1 MSGITSSRPHGHHT
15 TADQRLR
22 QPQVARQN
30 ALTGHILLTMFRL
43 PRLSKLL
50 FIDNVLSG
58 KILLKIG
65 NCTSLVQF

>member
-1 MSGITSSRPHGHHT
+1 
-15 TADQRLR
+15 
-22 QPQVARQN
+22 
-30 ALTGHILLTMFRL
+30 MFRL